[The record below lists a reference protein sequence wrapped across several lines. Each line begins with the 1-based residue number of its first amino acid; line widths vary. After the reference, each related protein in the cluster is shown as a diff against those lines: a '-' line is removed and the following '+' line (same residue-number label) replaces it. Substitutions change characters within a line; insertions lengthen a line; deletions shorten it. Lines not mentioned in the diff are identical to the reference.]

1 MMRIMTFNTQHC
13 QNFKTKEIDFDVMA
27 NAILTCGADVVG
39 LNEMRGQGTDPEYT
53 AQTERLAALT
63 GMRYYQF
70 AKAFDVPGKGP
81 YGNGLLSKYAIVR
94 AETIAIPMPAR
105 EDRIKGKYYEPRC
118 IIKAEL
124 ENGVTVLI
132 SHFGLNPD
140 EQALAVEAAMEH
152 IKDEKCILMGD
163 FNVKP
168 DNPVLLPIRERMVD
182 AACLLDAE
190 VCSFPS
196 DLPHQKIDYIFL
208 SKDMRLVNA
217 AIPPIVA
224 SDHRPHLAEVEL

>member
-1 MMRIMTFNTQHC
+1 MKIMSFNTQHC

-27 NAILTCGADVVG
+27 KTILDCGADLVG
-39 LNEMRGQGTDPEYT
+39 LNEMRGQGTDLEYT

-63 GMRYYQF
+63 GMQYYHF
-70 AKAFDVPGKGP
+70 SMAFDVPGRGP

-94 AETIAIPMPAR
+94 VETIAIPMPAR

-118 IIKAEL
+118 ILKAEL

-140 EQALAVEAAMEH
+140 EQALAVEAALAQ

-168 DNPVLLPIRERMVD
+168 NNPVLLPIRERMVD

-217 AIPPIVA
+217 AIPPIVS
-224 SDHRPHLAEVEL
+224 SDHRPHLAEVEI